1 MSAVMS
7 AGKTSNMLWITEKDW
22 FWFGLKAR
30 KEVQRREV
38 SEQFIGF
45 ENERFGKEVKK
56 KKMKKERI
64 KKLEVVRF
72 IV

>member
-7 AGKTSNMLWITEKDW
+7 CGNTSNMLWITEKDW

-30 KEVQRREV
+30 KELQRRVV

-45 ENERFGKEVKK
+45 EDEKLGKRLK
-56 KKMKKERI
+56 KKM
-64 KKLEVVRF
+64 
-72 IV
+72 

>member
-1 MSAVMS
+1 MS
-7 AGKTSNMLWITEKDW
+7 AGNASNMLWITEKVW

-45 ENERFGKEVKK
+45 EEEKSGKEIKKMMKNERNQ
-56 KKMKKERI
+56 
-64 KKLEVVRF
+64 KLEVVRF